1 MLERE
6 NMSMNSQA
14 TGLKVAAIIFG
25 LFAIGHAV
33 RLFNHTKVLVAG
45 HQIPMGA
52 SWVGLII
59 AALLS
64 IWMWRLSSRGR

>member
-1 MLERE
+1 MG
-6 NMSMNSQA
+6 MDSQA
-14 TGLKVAAIIFG
+14 TGLRVAAIIFA
-25 LFAIGHAV
+25 LFALGHAV
-33 RLFNHTKVLVAG
+33 RLFNHAKVLVAG
-45 HQIPMGA
+45 HQIPMAG

>member
-1 MLERE
+1 MD
-6 NMSMNSQA
+6 SQA
-14 TGLKVAAIIFG
+14 TGLRVAAIVFA
-25 LFAIGHAV
+25 LFALGHAV

-45 HQIPMGA
+45 HQIPMAA
-52 SWVGLII
+52 SWAGLII